1 MKTKTRIVFICCI
14 VAFLFLTLLAGAV
27 AYFYAHPS
35 AVKTLMERSVSRST
49 GTSFTIKNLSYS
61 LNPLK
66 VHAKGITW
74 KTGNGPG
81 GFYLEVPD
89 LTADLLL
96 EGPFGH
102 RSLMVQRLRVDNF
115 SCRISEDSTF
125 PKIKQEPQTPSFFGS
140 VLKRMIAFFLFRDF
154 RFQGAALSGG
164 SISAQLGDQTVRVRE
179 IRGRLNA
186 DHLVE
191 LSCGIQIAWPSKE
204 MNLTVPLLTV
214 KTDDA
219 ISLVDPQIGG
229 SLTVGNAIFESPEA
243 NIREIKGR
251 ADLLYQHRQKKLTFN
266 NTNLILKE
274 IGVQKGSET
283 RTIPLGLRL
292 KTEGTVNL
300 MDRRINAHH
309 LHLSMGDVFQLDGKM
324 DAVFG
329 TKRDLRLKISGGHVV
344 PEKLL
349 PLLPHGMRKRLFPAK
364 LSGSIK
370 LAGTVGGFEEQGK
383 WRWNCNLHA
392 RFIQNEF
399 SYTAQKLNF
408 SGRIN
413 GDIQAEG
420 RFPDLK
426 ISALMKADHAVVS
439 GTGFEVEPSE
449 VSLSFSGRH
458 PSYVIRD
465 LSVRIPS
472 ARGVLGKREFL
483 VDDIGLRIKKGRVN
497 GASGALFFPEI
508 QVNSSLLKN
517 LMVSFRVE
525 NGKVSAG
532 VKGKQTGLIKT
543 ALNLNLLPSGWEF
556 AGRDSVEIS
565 AESSKE
571 GAWAFTSAVA
581 FQDLGFQNQDSS
593 CMGEKISL
601 RAEIN
606 GKIVP
611 PAFTVDATTSI
622 KVDGGEILYDRFY
635 SDLKN
640 NPFFSFCEGKY
651 DATDRHLQ
659 LTSLSL
665 GLRDILTLQMR
676 GSLFE
681 KDPARRFDLSV
692 NIPKT
697 LLKPVFTHLVLEPFQ
712 TEKPALGTLNIG
724 GTVSANLELT
734 GAGSHWMA
742 KGHLM
747 WHDGELS
754 SEDNGI
760 SFNGVDLSLPLWYQ
774 NRKGKSPLKGLK
786 GKLSIRSMDLPLL
799 PKQALALPLDAGPNL
814 LSVSSPTLLAVPGGK
829 VQMGPVV
836 VRELPGFS
844 PSVETSLTM
853 KTVQI
858 EPLLAGLRTHPVQGT
873 LGGKLDR
880 IHLEGGNLRSVGE
893 VKAKIFDGEV
903 ILSDLGVS
911 GLFTATPVF
920 KLNARWKDLN
930 LAEITTGTSFG
941 KIEGI
946 LNGYLKDLEISH
958 GQPQRFDLLLETAK
972 KKGVPQKISVKAVD
986 NIAQLGGGQTPFMGV
1001 AGLFA
1006 SLFKKFPYKK
1016 IGAHAILKNDVF
1028 KINGTIKEGGKEYLV
1043 KRGLFSGVDVV
1054 NQNPDNR
1061 VSFKDMVKRIKR
1073 VTASK
1078 NGPIIK

>member
-1 MKTKTRIVFICCI
+1 MKTKTRIVFICGI
-14 VAFLFLTLLAGAV
+14 AAFFLLTLLAGGV
-27 AYFYAHPS
+27 IYFYTHPS
-35 AVKTLMERSVSRST
+35 AVKTLVEKSVSRST
-49 GTSFTIKNLSYS
+49 GTSFTIKSLSYS
-61 LNPLK
+61 LVPLK
-66 VHAKGITW
+66 VRAKGITC
-74 KTGNGPG
+74 KTGNGLG
-81 GFYLEVPD
+81 GFYFEVPD

-96 EGPFGH
+96 EGPLGH
-102 RSLMVQRLRVDNF
+102 KRLIVKSLRVDSF
-115 SCRISEDSTF
+115 SCRIFEDSTF

-140 VLKRMIAFFLFRDF
+140 VLKRMISFFLFRDF
-154 RFQGAALSGG
+154 RFRGAALSGG
-164 SISAQLGDQTVRVRE
+164 KISAQLRDQTVHVRE
-179 IRGRLNA
+179 IHGRLNA
-186 DHLVE
+186 EHLIE
-191 LSCGIQIAWPSKE
+191 LSCAIQIEWPAKQ
-204 MNLTVPLLTV
+204 MNLTVPLFTL

-229 SLTVGNAIFESPEA
+229 SLTVGNATFESPEA
-243 NIREIKGR
+243 NIRGIKGR

-266 NTNLILKE
+266 HTNLIFKE
-274 IGVQKGSET
+274 IEVQKGAET

-292 KTEGTVNL
+292 KTEGAVNL
-300 MDRRINAHH
+300 MDSRINAHH
-309 LHLSMGDVFQLDGKM
+309 LHLSMNDVFQLDGKM

-329 TKRDLRLKISGGHVV
+329 TKRDLRLKILGGHVL

-349 PLLPHGMRKRLFPAK
+349 PLLPRGMRKTLFPAE
-364 LSGSIK
+364 LSGPIK
-370 LAGTVGGFEEQGK
+370 LAGTIGGFEEQDK
-383 WRWNCNLHA
+383 WRWDCNLQA

-408 SGRIN
+408 SGRID

-426 ISALMKADHAVVS
+426 ISALMKANHAVLS

-449 VSLSFSGRH
+449 VSLSFSGKH

-465 LSVRIPS
+465 LSVSLPS
-472 ARGVLGKREFL
+472 ARGVLGKREIT
-483 VDDIGLRIKKGRVN
+483 VDEIKLRIKKGRVN

-508 QVNSSLLKN
+508 QVNSSLVKN
-517 LMVSFRVE
+517 LVVSLQVE
-525 NGKVSAG
+525 SGKISVEG
-532 VKGKQTGLIKT
+532 KGRQTGLIKS

-556 AGRDSVEIS
+556 AGLDSVQIR

-571 GAWAFTSAVA
+571 GEWAFTSAVA

-659 LTSLSL
+659 LTSLRL
-665 GLRDILTLQMR
+665 GLRDILTLQMQ

-681 KDPARRFDLSV
+681 QDPARRFDFSV
-692 NIPKT
+692 NIPKMP
-697 LLKPVFTHLVLEPFQ
+697 LKPVFTHLVLEPFK

-760 SFNGVDLSLPLWYQ
+760 SFSGVDLSLPFWYQ
-774 NRKGKSPLKGLK
+774 NRKGNSPLKRLNGE
-786 GKLSIRSMDLPLL
+786 LSIRSMDLSLL
-799 PKQALALPLDAGPNL
+799 PKQSLTLSLDAVPNL
-814 LSVSSPTLLAVPGGK
+814 LSASSPTLLEVPGGE

-844 PSVETSLTM
+844 PSVDTSLTIN
-853 KTVQI
+853 TVQI
-858 EPLLAGLRTHPVQGT
+858 EPLLAGVWTHPVQGT
-873 LGGKLDR
+873 LSGKLDR

-893 VKAKIFDGEV
+893 VKAKVFDGEI
-903 ILSDLGVS
+903 ILSDLGAS

-1006 SLFKKFPYKK
+1006 SLFKEFPYKK
-1016 IGAHAILKNDVF
+1016 IGAHAILENDVF

-1061 VSFKDMVKRIKR
+1061 VSFKDMIKRIKR

-1078 NGPIIK
+1078 GGPIIN